1 MFADAYETA
10 AFVASSNGI
19 EGIPWKDWTHVGIK
33 DENGMAGGII
43 FTGYTGNDIEVHIAI
58 RPKSRGAIVF
68 RYGLVY
74 VFDQLLCRHI
84 SATIEADNLKSRR
97 ICERLGFVQEG
108 IKRQAGREGQD
119 CYLYGLLKNE
129 ITKSTG
135 YPRLRGISQP
145 ARKHKSEVI

>member
-1 MFADAYETA
+1 MMFADAYETA
-10 AFVASSNGI
+10 AFVAEANGI

-68 RYGLVY
+68 RYGLMY

-84 SATIEADNLKSRR
+84 SATIESDNLKSRR

-108 IKRQAGREGQD
+108 IKRQAGRDGQD
-119 CYLYGLLKNE
+119 CYLYGLLKHE
-129 ITKSTG
+129 ITKSAG
-135 YPRLRGISQP
+135 YSRLRNAS
-145 ARKHKSEVI
+145 